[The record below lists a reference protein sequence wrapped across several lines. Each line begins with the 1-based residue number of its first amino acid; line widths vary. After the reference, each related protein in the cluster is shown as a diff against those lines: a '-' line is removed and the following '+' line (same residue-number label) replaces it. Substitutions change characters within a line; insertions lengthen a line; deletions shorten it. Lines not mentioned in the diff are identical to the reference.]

1 MSRILVVDDRPTNR
15 DLVRTVLSHRG
26 HSIVEADD
34 AAHAFELLRQELPDL
49 IITDVLMPA
58 MDGYE
63 FVRALRSRPATRTM
77 PVIFYSAHYL
87 EEEARPIAAA
97 LGVVGVVTKTGDIHA
112 LVEAVEAALGASP
125 PPAEVI
131 DDETLARVR
140 LQLLNVKLIDKIAQL
155 EEKDAIARD
164 LHDVVIQRLFAVGMR
179 LESLRPHLAET
190 HGDRLDVITAEMNE
204 TIGDIRNTI
213 HALKSVDVR
222 PDLRV
227 QIHRIVEQSP
237 AILGFRAG
245 LHIAGPVNTLV
256 AEPAHAD
263 IVATVREALSNAARH
278 AHASRV
284 DVELSA
290 AADEF
295 VLQVSD
301 NGRGLPATRTES
313 GLANLRARA
322 ERLGGTMIIGGNV
335 DGRGTRITWTIPIST
350 TSGAPST
357 DPPAS

>member
-26 HSIVEADD
+26 HDVVEADD

-63 FVRALRSRPATRTM
+63 FVRALRSRPATSTM

-87 EEEARPIAAA
+87 EEEARPIAEA
-97 LGVVGVVTKTGDIHA
+97 LGVLGVVTKSGDILA
-112 LVEAVEAALGASP
+112 LVEAVEAALDAAP
-125 PPAEVI
+125 PHAPPI
-131 DDETLARVR
+131 DDGALDRDRMRV
-140 LQLLNVKLIDKIAQL
+140 LNAKLLDKIAQL
-155 EEKDAIARD
+155 EEKDSIARD

-179 LESLRPHLAET
+179 LESLRPHVAET

-213 HALKSVDVR
+213 HALKSVDGR

-227 QIHRIVEQSP
+227 QILQLVEQSP

-245 LHIAGPVNTLV
+245 LHISGPINTLIGDGALV
-256 AEPAHAD
+256 D

-278 AHASRV
+278 AGASRV
-284 DVELSA
+284 DVELDA

-295 VLQVSD
+295 VLRICD
-301 NGRGLPATRTES
+301 NGRGLPAERTES

-322 ERLGGTMIIGGNV
+322 ELLGGRMTATSGAN
-335 DGRGTRITWTIPIST
+335 GRGTCITWTIPI
-350 TSGAPST
+350 GA
-357 DPPAS
+357 DDAAQAAPAD